1 VVDKRIQVFRSW
13 EEVNRF
19 EPLLKVHTPIYHMI
33 TQLNPP
39 IPLETPKGRAFAHL
53 VIDYGIEYDLI
64 WVCFIDETGECWCF
78 RNPEIRIQHNLTFG
92 RKKPGEV

>member
-1 VVDKRIQVFRSW
+1 
-13 EEVNRF
+13 
-19 EPLLKVHTPIYHMI
+19 MI

-39 IPLETPKGRAFAHL
+39 IPLETPKGRGFAHL

-64 WVCFIDETGECWCF
+64 WVTFIDETGECWCF
-78 RNPEIRIQHNLTFG
+78 RNPEILIQHNLTFG